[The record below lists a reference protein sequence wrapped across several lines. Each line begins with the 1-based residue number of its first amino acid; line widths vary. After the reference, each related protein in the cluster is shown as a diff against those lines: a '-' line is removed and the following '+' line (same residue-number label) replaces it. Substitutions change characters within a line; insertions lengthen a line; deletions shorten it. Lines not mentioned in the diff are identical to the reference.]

1 MGFLLKVAVILLILM
16 VAVLW
21 IVVSGIKRRNK
32 KMIAIPIVG
41 YVILVC
47 IVFWGI
53 MTLIGAM

>member
-1 MGFLLKVAVILLILM
+1 MGFLLKVAVILLILLAS
-16 VAVLW
+16 VIW
-21 IVVSGIKRRNK
+21 IVVSGIKRRDK

-47 IVFWGI
+47 VVFGGI